1 MSQSNETPREARG
14 DGDRRANDRRR
25 LERRAPLPPWRRPWA
40 FVGYGVALGLAAV
53 LLWGNVGG
61 SGGTPRNDDAPMVA
75 REPGTPAP
83 AAPKAAPPKS
93 SAAPE
98 AAFGAAGYERLVL
111 QGAAASGRTVRT
123 ELYCAQ
129 PTSYQ
134 VRTNVSAEPAVAALT
149 DNGRIPAA
157 ECKWGGAN
165 DPRREDFLL
174 LVPKDQA
181 EAFANAPVISDDFQ
195 RRRRVVA
202 DVEWVGRSEALAL
215 RTAGVFR
222 GLAR

>member
-1 MSQSNETPREARG
+1 
-14 DGDRRANDRRR
+14 
-25 LERRAPLPPWRRPWA
+25 
-40 FVGYGVALGLAAV
+40 VAAALVAV
-53 LLWGNVGG
+53 LLLRTLGG
-61 SGGTPRNDDAPMVA
+61 GGDTPAPDDDAPMVA
-75 REPGTPAP
+75 RGPGAP
-83 AAPKAAPPKS
+83 AVRADTVPAQRVPAG
-93 SAAPE
+93 APE

-111 QGAAASGRTVRT
+111 QGAAATGRTVRA

-134 VRTNVSAEPAVAALT
+134 VRTNVTAEPAVAALT

-174 LVPKDQA
+174 LVPPDRA
-181 EAFANAPVISDDFQ
+181 EAFASTPVISDDFQ
-195 RRRRVVA
+195 RRRRVIA
-202 DVEWVGRSEALAL
+202 NVEWVGRSEALSL
-215 RTAGVFR
+215 RTAGGFR